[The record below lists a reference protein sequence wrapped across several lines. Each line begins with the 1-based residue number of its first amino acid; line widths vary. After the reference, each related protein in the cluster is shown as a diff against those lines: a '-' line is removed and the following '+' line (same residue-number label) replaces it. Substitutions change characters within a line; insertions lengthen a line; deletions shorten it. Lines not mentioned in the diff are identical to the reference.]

1 VTVVLAGIDLVV
13 LVRVLLLVP
22 RCVIVLVDVLMR
34 VRMAVASSIRVL
46 VLVRVG
52 VLVRVLVH
60 AFLLGDLVHGFGTVR
75 AQAPLSIPS
84 GLT

>member
-1 VTVVLAGIDLVV
+1 
-13 LVRVLLLVP
+13 
-22 RCVIVLVDVLMR
+22 VIVLVDVLMR

-52 VLVRVLVH
+52 MLVRVLVH
-60 AFLLGDLVHGFGTVR
+60 AFLLRDLVLGFGICR
-75 AQAPLSIPS
+75 AQDPFSIPN

>member
-1 VTVVLAGIDLVV
+1 M
-13 LVRVLLLVP
+13 
-22 RCVIVLVDVLMR
+22 LVDVLMR

-60 AFLLGDLVHGFGTVR
+60 AFLLGGLVLGFRICR
-75 AQAPLSIPS
+75 AQGPS
-84 GLT
+84 ALLDPERLDLIAADRGRCAGSTIS